1 MTSSGT
7 SPKLCLVDTHGYG
20 SKVGRNGQGGL
31 EAKHTTATFGTLSD
45 VFADFATFDTQ
56 QVRQK
61 RWSQRNETIGSATTS
76 WWADL
81 PSWMVAPAVLGPI
94 QHPCKNPVL
103 QYQK

>member
-31 EAKHTTATFGTLSD
+31 EAKHTMASFGTHFVEFD
-45 VFADFATFDTQ
+45 NFVTFSTQ

-76 WWADL
+76 WWEDL

-94 QHPCKNPVL
+94 QHRCKNPVL
-103 QYQK
+103 QY